1 MHCAPFACDNH
12 AKGKCPRGDAKS
24 INWAVVFTVQVKKIV
39 GGSAPEHFKGEVR
52 KLADEHHD
60 ALNVDSVKAY
70 HFGSRF
76 NVEMEVIL
84 PADMTVAESH
94 DIAVDLQHKV

>member
-1 MHCAPFACDNH
+1 M
-12 AKGKCPRGDAKS
+12 
-24 INWAVVFTVQVKKIV
+24 
-39 GGSAPEHFKGEVR
+39 GGSAPDEFKGKVR
-52 KLADEHHD
+52 SLADEHHD

-84 PADMTVAESH
+84 PADMTVEESH
-94 DIAVDLQHKV
+94 DIAVDLQHKVGCPVETHFFLSFILYGMHIVQHH